1 MREVWINDYGHGRVQ
16 YVNKVAEYVRNME
29 DRIRNLTGSDGS
41 CM

>member
-1 MREVWINDYGHGRVQ
+1 MTMDTVEF
-16 YVNKVAEYVRNME
+16 VNKVAEYVRNIG